1 MATVMRC
8 IVLPLIP
15 NFVLEEDA
23 SVAVVRS
30 ASLVCVCRV
39 AYSVKSLVM
48 GSKIVLL

>member
-8 IVLPLIP
+8 IVLPFIAKC
-15 NFVLEEDA
+15 VLEEDA

-48 GSKIVLL
+48 GSNTVLI